1 MDVRCVFVWPFIL
14 WKVDRWRLLV
24 GLQGP
29 VNPIQSSSW
38 AGKKRRGRGWEEQ
51 RGERRDQKT
60 ERKKLREV
68 EEVEEQER
76 PKPESPVS
84 ESDWALP
91 AVIVSTG
98 GYIPSWLQ
106 QAWQS
111 DWFRSSIMAGYECWV
126 WLQGTIKATMAD
138 KKLSA
143 PQRSEGPFH
152 ACPWAGRAAGSWW
165 PAGSS
170 ASRILTPSAH
180 QHWAAG
186 RMVTHACVLTHV

>member
-1 MDVRCVFVWPFIL
+1 MSAVSLC
-14 WKVDRWRLLV
+14 DR
-24 GLQGP
+24 
-29 VNPIQSSSW
+29 SSSGRWTGGGCWW
-38 AGKKRRGRGWEEQ
+38 ACRALSTPYSPAAEQKKRRGWEEQ

-60 ERKKLREV
+60 ERKKLR
-68 EEVEEQER
+68 EVEEQER

-170 ASRILTPSAH
+170 APCSLTPSALSVCIELLGVWWH
-180 QHWAAG
+180 MGVCSHMYKW
-186 RMVTHACVLTHV
+186 